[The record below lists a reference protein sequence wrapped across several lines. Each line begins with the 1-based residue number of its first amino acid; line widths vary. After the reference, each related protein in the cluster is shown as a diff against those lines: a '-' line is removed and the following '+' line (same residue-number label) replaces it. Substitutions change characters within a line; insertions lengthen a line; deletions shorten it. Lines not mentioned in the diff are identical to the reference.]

1 MAALVPDGWE
11 ASTLHARKQE
21 PAMTPNRLGG
31 DPLEQIIADALSQ
44 LASGAAPPQ
53 IERTRI
59 DIKEEPG
66 RRAGDGSVAPGEQH
80 NEEAAVYLAGEMACM
95 ANTPGGGAVVVGVA
109 DDGIHIGTELDE
121 EWLRHRIWQLTERQL
136 TVAAR
141 EAVPAGKRLLV
152 LTVPGAHAPVSF
164 RGKLRWRVGANC
176 VEVDPV
182 AWQAQALRRLGYD
195 WSAEAS
201 GHSLRDA
208 RPMALELARRYLR
221 ERAVPADIE
230 LADASDRDLLTRLD
244 VLDAQSRLTNAGS
257 LLFVETPFAGIDYMR
272 RDMAGGDSTQRI
284 ESTLPL
290 LEQIW
295 EAERAGL
302 AANRTT
308 HVATGFVHRQVRAIP
323 ELAFREAIVNGVTH
337 RDWMAP
343 APTVVEHTGDE
354 LVVTSP
360 GGLIDGVTPDN
371 AITHPAAPRY
381 RHLAQAVAKLRL
393 AERQGT
399 GIDRMVAAMLAIGRP
414 APVISEV
421 AGPYVR
427 VTLLGGPPDPTF
439 VEFVHALEPAAIAGV
454 DTLLLLEQLCRVG
467 WTDAASAAPHLQR
480 EPAEA
485 EEAINRLLGT
495 RLGDSTV
502 VAEVAGVPPGDPVVV
517 RLSDE
522 AAERLAARQSHLQA
536 PAGRDAL
543 FIAWAEARGRISS
556 TEAADLAGVSPGYAK
571 RRLADLA
578 DRGDLRPSRHNRN
591 GRGFHYLPAD

>member
-1 MAALVPDGWE
+1 
-11 ASTLHARKQE
+11 
-21 PAMTPNRLGG
+21 MTPSQLGG
-31 DPLEQIIADALSQ
+31 DPLEQIIADALGQ
-44 LASGAAPPQ
+44 LAAGVAPPQ
-53 IERTRI
+53 IERSRI

-66 RRAGDGSVAPGEQH
+66 RRGGDGSVNPGEPH
-80 NEEAAVYLAGEMACM
+80 NEDAAVYLAGEMACM

-109 DDGIHIGTELDE
+109 DDGTHIGTELDE

-141 EAVPAGKRLLV
+141 EAAPTGKRLLV

-164 RGKLRWRVGANC
+164 RGRLRWRVGANC

-182 AWQAQALRRLGYD
+182 AWQAQALERLGYD

-201 GHSLRDA
+201 GHSLADA
-208 RPMALELARRYLR
+208 RPTALELARRYLR
-221 ERAVPADIE
+221 ERAAPADIE
-230 LADASDRDLLTRLD
+230 LADASDRDLLIRLD
-244 VLDAQSRLTNAGS
+244 VLDAQARLTNAGS
-257 LLFVETPFAGIDYMR
+257 LLFVETPFVGVDYMR
-272 RDMAGGDSTQRI
+272 RDMAGGDSTQRV

-302 AANRTT
+302 TANRTT
-308 HVATGFVHRQVRAIP
+308 HVAVGFVHRQVRAIP

-343 APTVVEHTGDE
+343 APTVVEHIGDE

-360 GGLIDGVTPDN
+360 GGFIGGVTPDN

-427 VTLLGGPPDPTF
+427 VTLLGGPPDPAV
-439 VEFVHALEPAAIAGV
+439 VEFVHALEPATIASV
-454 DTLLLLEQLCRVG
+454 DTLLLIEQLCRDG
-467 WTDAASAAPHLQR
+467 WADAASAAPHLQR

-485 EEAINRLLGT
+485 EQAIKRLLGAHV
-495 RLGDSTV
+495 GNSPV
-502 VAEVAGVPPGDPVVV
+502 VTEVAGVPASDPMAV

-522 AAERLAARQSHLQA
+522 AVQRLAARQTHLQA

-543 FIAWAEARGRISS
+543 FVAWANARGRISS
-556 TEAADLAGVSPGYAK
+556 TEAADLAAISPGYAK
-571 RRLADLA
+571 RQLAALADQ
-578 DRGDLRPSRHNRN
+578 GDLRPARNNRN